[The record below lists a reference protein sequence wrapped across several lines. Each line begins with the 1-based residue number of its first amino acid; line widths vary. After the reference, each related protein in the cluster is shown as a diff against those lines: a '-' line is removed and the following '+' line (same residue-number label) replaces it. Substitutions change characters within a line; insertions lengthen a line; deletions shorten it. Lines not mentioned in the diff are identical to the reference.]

1 MLCSVFSLGTGS
13 HFCSGL
19 SRTCYLRLKLA
30 VILLPVFPHCWDLGG
45 EALHSVYYFL
55 EVASLAFLMHMK
67 ASTLLLKTEISKE
80 MKEWQKELGT
90 FRLVPQG
97 LGQRD
102 LHTAEDT
109 KKPPAS

>member
-1 MLCSVFSLGTGS
+1 
-13 HFCSGL
+13 
-19 SRTCYLRLKLA
+19 
-30 VILLPVFPHCWDLGG
+30 
-45 EALHSVYYFL
+45 
-55 EVASLAFLMHMK
+55 MHMK